1 MIPGIRFI
9 LLQQSKKKKKSEG
22 FLKWGK
28 NPDAC

>member
-9 LLQQSKKKKKSEG
+9 LLQQSKKKKSEG